1 VGERGGGMAKY
12 PKASDL
18 YESLLYP
25 GRSCEVV
32 TVENARVT
40 FRWLGEYAHIEPQ
53 VVPVNR
59 FVTDFVVRERT
70 VARS

>member
-1 VGERGGGMAKY
+1 MAKY
-12 PKASDL
+12 PGPSDL

-32 TVENARVT
+32 NVENARVT
-40 FRWLGEYAHIEPQ
+40 FRWLGDYAHIEPQ

-59 FVTDFVVRERT
+59 FVADFAWLDRSGGKA
-70 VARS
+70 ARR

>member
-1 VGERGGGMAKY
+1 MAKY
-12 PKASDL
+12 PKASDH

-59 FVTDFVVRERT
+59 FVADFVVRERAA
-70 VARS
+70 ARG